1 MSISINTNLSF
12 EGHRVKLSKE
22 IMLYKGDTV
31 SLNFKL
37 SNTIISEMA
46 SEIIVNGNLP
56 IDNDKIRAY
65 MLIEDKGLYG
75 TIKKDNYVSF
85 RLKPEHQKMGK
96 FLCQIVLTEDT
107 GGGEVDIL
115 HTPPFPISIEKP
127 IAELGN
133 GDVGDS
139 NTGGGNTGGG
149 NTGSTTNIHGH
160 WVDISPPIST
170 EMIWIDEGIGS
181 VNETID
187 VLVLQEL
194 KEIILNQN
202 KKIDELER
210 KIIALENNGSII
222 ITTDSVLL
230 EDGSPL
236 LMEDG
241 DYLLLG

>member
-133 GDVGDS
+133 GDVG
-139 NTGGGNTGGG
+139 GGNTGGG

-210 KIIALENNGSII
+210 KIIALENSGSII
-222 ITTDSVLL
+222 ITDGVLL

>member
-1 MSISINTNLSF
+1 MSIVSRNRIKVDGYEVKLKHDLKFYYGDTLNLSF
-12 EGHRVKLSKE
+12 SILNEAVSQISSYRITDGNLLLDKNKINAYMIVENKE
-22 IMLYKGDTV
+22 I
-31 SLNFKL
+31 
-37 SNTIISEMA
+37 A
-46 SEIIVNGNLP
+46 
-56 IDNDKIRAY
+56 
-65 MLIEDKGLYG
+65 G
-75 TIKKDNYVSF
+75 TIVEDNCVIF
-85 RLKPEHQKMGK
+85 RLEPKHQTIGISM
-96 FLCQIVLTEDT
+96 LQIILKEKTEN
-107 GGGEVDIL
+107 GEVDIL
-115 HTPPFPISIEKP
+115 HTPPFPLFIENP
-127 IAELGN
+127 IAELDNEDIGGGDIGGGN
-133 GDVGDS
+133 
-139 NTGGGNTGGG
+139 NTGG
-149 NTGSTTNIHGH
+149 TTNIHEH
-160 WVDISPPIST
+160 WVNNLPPTST

-222 ITTDSVLL
+222 ITDSVLL

>member
-1 MSISINTNLSF
+1 MSIVSRNRIKVDGYEVKLKNDLKFYYGDTLNLSF
-12 EGHRVKLSKE
+12 SISNKVISQICSYRITDGTLLLDKNKINAYMIVENKE
-22 IMLYKGDTV
+22 I
-31 SLNFKL
+31 
-37 SNTIISEMA
+37 A
-46 SEIIVNGNLP
+46 
-56 IDNDKIRAY
+56 
-65 MLIEDKGLYG
+65 G
-75 TIKKDNYVSF
+75 TIVEDNCVIF
-85 RLKPEHQKMGK
+85 RLEPKHQTIGISM
-96 FLCQIVLTEDT
+96 LQIILKEKTEN
-107 GGGEVDIL
+107 GEVDIL
-115 HTPPFPISIEKP
+115 HTPPFPLFIENP
-127 IAELGN
+127 IAELDNEDIGGGDIGGGN
-133 GDVGDS
+133 
-139 NTGGGNTGGG
+139 NTGG
-149 NTGSTTNIHGH
+149 TTNIHEH
-160 WVDISPPIST
+160 WVNNLPPTST

-222 ITTDSVLL
+222 ITDSVLL

>member
-133 GDVGDS
+133 GDIGE
-139 NTGGGNTGGG
+139 G

>member
-1 MSISINTNLSF
+1 MSIVSRNRIKVDGYEVKLKNDLKFYYGDTLNLSF
-12 EGHRVKLSKE
+12 SISNKVISQICSYQITDGTLLLDKDKINAYMIVENKE
-22 IMLYKGDTV
+22 I
-31 SLNFKL
+31 
-37 SNTIISEMA
+37 A
-46 SEIIVNGNLP
+46 
-56 IDNDKIRAY
+56 
-65 MLIEDKGLYG
+65 G
-75 TIKKDNYVSF
+75 TIVEDNCVIF
-85 RLKPEHQKMGK
+85 RLEPKYQTIGVTM
-96 FLCQIVLTEDT
+96 LQIILKEKTEN
-107 GGGEVDIL
+107 GEVDIL
-115 HTPPFPISIEKP
+115 HTPPFPLFIENP
-127 IAELGN
+127 IAKLDNEDVGG
-133 GDVGDS
+133 GDVGGGD
-139 NTGGGNTGGG
+139 NTGG
-149 NTGSTTNIHGH
+149 TTNIHEH
-160 WVDISPPIST
+160 WVNNLPPTST

-222 ITTDSVLL
+222 ITDSVLL

>member
-1 MSISINTNLSF
+1 
-12 EGHRVKLSKE
+12 
-22 IMLYKGDTV
+22 
-31 SLNFKL
+31 
-37 SNTIISEMA
+37 
-46 SEIIVNGNLP
+46 
-56 IDNDKIRAY
+56 
-65 MLIEDKGLYG
+65 
-75 TIKKDNYVSF
+75 
-85 RLKPEHQKMGK
+85 MGK

-133 GDVGDS
+133 GDIGE
-139 NTGGGNTGGG
+139 GNTGGS

>member
-1 MSISINTNLSF
+1 MGIVSRNRIKVDGYEVKLKHDLKFYYGDTLNLSF
-12 EGHRVKLSKE
+12 SILNEAVSQISSYRITDGNLLLDKNKINAYMIVENKE
-22 IMLYKGDTV
+22 IV
-31 SLNFKL
+31 
-37 SNTIISEMA
+37 
-46 SEIIVNGNLP
+46 
-56 IDNDKIRAY
+56 
-65 MLIEDKGLYG
+65 G
-75 TIKKDNYVSF
+75 TIVEDNCVIF
-85 RLKPEHQKMGK
+85 RLEPKYQTIGVSM
-96 FLCQIVLTEDT
+96 LQIILKEKTEN
-107 GGGEVDIL
+107 GEVDIL
-115 HTPPFPISIEKP
+115 HTPPFPLFIENP
-127 IAELGN
+127 IAELDNEDNTG
-133 GDVGDS
+133 GD
-139 NTGGGNTGGG
+139 NTGGGNTGG
-149 NTGSTTNIHGH
+149 TTNIHEH
-160 WVDISPPIST
+160 WVNNLPPTST

-222 ITTDSVLL
+222 ITDSVLL

>member
-115 HTPPFPISIEKP
+115 HTPPFPLFIEDP
-127 IAELGN
+127 IAELGDE
-133 GDVGDS
+133 DV
-139 NTGGGNTGGG
+139 GGGNTGGG
-149 NTGSTTNIHGH
+149 NTGSITNIHEH
-160 WVDISPPIST
+160 WVSNLPPTST
-170 EMIWIDEGIGS
+170 EMIWIAEGIGS